1 MEVKAKNSVSFRGA
15 TMSQRSQTSSC
26 TTLADST
33 VRRFTVFPAK
43 LNDVA
48 ASQSQ
53 WAPNAATNLQEVQ
66 IAS

>member
-1 MEVKAKNSVSFRGA
+1 
-15 TMSQRSQTSSC
+15 MSQRSQTSSC